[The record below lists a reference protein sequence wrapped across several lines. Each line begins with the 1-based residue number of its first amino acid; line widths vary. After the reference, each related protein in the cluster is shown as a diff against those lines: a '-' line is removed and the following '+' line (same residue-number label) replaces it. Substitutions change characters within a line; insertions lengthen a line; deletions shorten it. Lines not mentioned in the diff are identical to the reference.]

1 MHTTSW
7 VWQQPNWPHFHW
19 DNALVQPLLR
29 KIHLQLGVLL
39 GASFATNQQQNK
51 QQALDTLLSNI
62 IASSAI
68 ESEQLN
74 AASVRSSLAKRLG
87 ITEQQAYPVS
97 DRSEGLASM
106 MLDALQQ
113 PADDMTLVRL
123 LQWHRWLF
131 PQPGLVHSVKP
142 GELRGHEPMQVVSGR
157 LDKPQI
163 HFEAPAKP
171 VLDAMLQDFL
181 HWFNQSRNDSTLDP
195 LLRAALTHFW
205 FITLHPFEDGN
216 GRIARALTDL
226 ALAQADQQSVRL
238 YAMSVGILQQ
248 RAEYYRVLE
257 QCQRGGLDLSNWLNW
272 FLTTLLQ
279 VLHQV
284 SNNAALLVKKSLF
297 WQQHQQSNLSTE
309 QIKVLNRLLDGG
321 DKGFSE
327 GINASQYQAVAKV
340 SKATATRHLADL
352 VAQGCLE
359 KLPGGGRST
368 RYQICYS
375 E

>member
-1 MHTTSW
+1 M
-7 VWQQPNWPHFHW
+7 
-19 DNALVQPLLR
+19 
-29 KIHLQLGVLL
+29 QLGILL
-39 GASFATNQQQNK
+39 GKSVASGRQQNM

-68 ESEQLN
+68 ENERLN
-74 AASVRSSLAKRLG
+74 AASVRSSLARRLG
-87 ITEQQAYPVS
+87 LTEKQPYPIS
-97 DRSEGLASM
+97 DRSEGLANM
-106 MLDALQQ
+106 MLDALQL
-113 PADDMTLVRL
+113 PTAAMTLARM

-131 PQPGLVHSVKP
+131 PQPGIVSAVKP
-142 GELRGHEPMQVVSGR
+142 GKLRGEEPMQVVSGR
-157 LDKPQI
+157 LHKPVV
-163 HFEAPAKP
+163 HFEAPSRAILEP
-171 VLDAMLQDFL
+171 MLQTFL
-181 HWFNQSRNDSTLDP
+181 QWFNQSRQDNLLDP
-195 LLRAALTHFW
+195 LLRAAVTHFW

-248 RAEYYRVLE
+248 RTQYYQVLE
-257 QCQRGGLDLSNWLNW
+257 QCQRGDLDITSWLCW

-279 VLHQV
+279 VLEQV
-284 SNNAALLVKKSLF
+284 SNNADRVVTKTLF
-297 WQQHQQSNLSTE
+297 WQRHQQQTFSPG

-327 GINASQYQAVAKV
+327 GISASQYQAVAKV

-352 VAQGCLE
+352 VVRGCLE

-368 RYQICYS
+368 RYQIKLPV
-375 E
+375 

>member
-1 MHTTSW
+1 MYTTSW
-7 VWQQPNWPHFHW
+7 IWQHPDWPAFRW
-19 DNALVQPLLR
+19 QNSIVQPLLR
-29 KIHLQLGVLL
+29 QVRMQLGVLL
-39 GASFATNQQQNK
+39 GTAMVASQQQNK

-68 ESEQLN
+68 ENERLN
-74 AASVRSSLAKRLG
+74 AASVRSSLARRLG

-113 PADDMTLVRL
+113 PTDTMTLARL
-123 LQWHRWLF
+123 LQWHCWLF
-131 PQPGLVHSVKP
+131 PQPGIVHAVKP
-142 GELRGHEPMQVVSGR
+142 GELRGNAPMQVVSGR
-157 LDKPQI
+157 LDKPVI
-163 HFEAPAKP
+163 HFEAPPKA
-171 VLDAMLQDFL
+171 VLEMMLQAFL
-181 HWFNQSRNDSTLDP
+181 QWFNQSRQDSQLDP

-226 ALAQADQQSVRL
+226 ALVQADQQSVRL
-238 YAMSVGILQQ
+238 YAMSVGILQK
-248 RAEYYRVLE
+248 RAQYYAVLE
-257 QCQRGGLDLSNWLNW
+257 QCQRGDMDITSWLSW
-272 FLTTLLQ
+272 FFTTLLQ
-279 VLHQV
+279 VLQQV
-284 SNNAALLVKKSLF
+284 SDNASQVVRKGLF
-297 WQQHQQSNLSTE
+297 WQLYQHATLSAE

-321 DKGFSE
+321 EKGFSE
-327 GINASQYQAVAKV
+327 GISASQYQAVAKV

-368 RYQICYS
+368 RYQIRYP